1 MARRRAGVRLGRG
14 RTRGLCRSS
23 AEPGPRPARV
33 AGTHAGQGAPAVRA
47 RVGRRVL
54 ARRRPVTRDVYEYA
68 VIRVVPKVE
77 RGELIN
83 AGVLL
88 YCQPRDYLCA
98 RVELDP
104 ARLRVLDPGADVD
117 GVRHALSAYE
127 RACGDQ
133 PGPLAAEPLGSRFRW
148 LTAPRST
155 VVQAGPVHAGLTADP
170 DTELARLF
178 DKLVRL

>member
-1 MARRRAGVRLGRG
+1 M
-14 RTRGLCRSS
+14 
-23 AEPGPRPARV
+23 
-33 AGTHAGQGAPAVRA
+33 
-47 RVGRRVL
+47 
-54 ARRRPVTRDVYEYA
+54 TRDVYEYA

-98 RVELDP
+98 RVGLDP
-104 ARLRVLDPGADVD
+104 VRLRALDPHADVD
-117 GVRHALSAYE
+117 AVCRALEAYE
-127 RACGDQ
+127 LACGERS
-133 PGPLAAEPLGSRFRW
+133 GPLAGEPLGGRFRW

-155 VVQAGPVHAGLTADP
+155 IVQTGPVHAGLTTDP

-178 DKLVRL
+178 DKLVRV